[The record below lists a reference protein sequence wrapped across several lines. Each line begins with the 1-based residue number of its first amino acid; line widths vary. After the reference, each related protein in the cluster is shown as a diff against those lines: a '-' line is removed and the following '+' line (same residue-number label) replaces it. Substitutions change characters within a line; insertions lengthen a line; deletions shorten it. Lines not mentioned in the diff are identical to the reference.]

1 MPSVIILLVLGAL
14 KGLMVPFFPIG
25 GGPIWW
31 HVKNHQKLRAM
42 LLFLMSGVDKCYHL
56 YTMLSLRFHFFFSL
70 LSHCS
75 AQFNVWKCR
84 RSCFISLPSWKMK
97 HPLPLANVLRDTYRV
112 YEESQGRIVMK
123 DTELSQT
130 HIESSC
136 WGEEPEKRRTKK
148 QMEQREYHSQLH
160 GLTWWSPSLK
170 GQLHC
175 NSAGPTR
182 RSLTL
187 LSGMVQKWSQ
197 FSGENQSWLHR
208 SERSTHK
215 WGFVC
220 KSCFLRSTKCILAGD
235 LGRSDSPSDE
245 CVLPFGCRWLP
256 RAQQHGCSLALPDQ
270 NTSVSICVSVIV
282 SVLIGFNRIFKAL

>member
-1 MPSVIILLVLGAL
+1 MWISVIILIQYSLSGST
-14 KGLMVPFFPIG
+14 PSFPCCLI
-25 GGPIWW
+25 
-31 HVKNHQKLRAM
+31 
-42 LLFLMSGVDKCYHL
+42 
-56 YTMLSLRFHFFFSL
+56 
-70 LSHCS
+70 

-97 HPLPLANVLRDTYRV
+97 HPLPLANVHCDTYRV
-112 YEESQGRIVMK
+112 YEELQGRIVMRN
-123 DTELSQT
+123 TELSLT

-160 GLTWWSPSLK
+160 GFTWWSPSLK

-197 FSGENQSWLHR
+197 YSGEDQSWLHR
-208 SERSTHK
+208 SERSTHTN
-215 WGFVC
+215 GGLCVYSVFSVPLNV
-220 KSCFLRSTKCILAGD
+220 SLHVTLEGLTALQMNACFLLDAG
-235 LGRSDSPSDE
+235 
-245 CVLPFGCRWLP
+245 
-256 RAQQHGCSLALPDQ
+256 GCSRG
-270 NTSVSICVSVIV
+270 VV
-282 SVLIGFNRIFKAL
+282 